1 MSLFWSQLQQLA
13 AGQVYKIIHNIL
25 LIQHELLSYLNS
37 PKRVCVC
44 ACVCVCVCV
53 CVCGVHVCTCM
64 RVRACVYV
72 HACTCMHV
80 RAYVWCVCTL
90 QMVGLSRDNKVTI
103 LHQIK
108 CVCFVTTRN
117 VNHILPLTSWPHV
130 HQSGN
135 KFLGVEPWRKTLQI
149 REQVKMVG

>member
-1 MSLFWSQLQQLA
+1 M
-13 AGQVYKIIHNIL
+13 
-25 LIQHELLSYLNS
+25 
-37 PKRVCVC
+37 P
-44 ACVCVCVCV
+44 VCVCVCV

-72 HACTCMHV
+72 HACTCMRV